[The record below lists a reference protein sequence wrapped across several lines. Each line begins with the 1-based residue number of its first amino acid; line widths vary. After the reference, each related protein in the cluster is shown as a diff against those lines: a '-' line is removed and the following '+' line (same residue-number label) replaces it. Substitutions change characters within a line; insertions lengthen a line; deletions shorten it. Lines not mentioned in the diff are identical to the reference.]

1 MNIPTLINV
10 KFTDKEGFLTAAMQF
25 YNDQLNQVLLNGVG
39 QNGFT
44 ISQLTTA
51 DITTLAADTDI
62 PVGTTWFD
70 TDAAKLKVK
79 TAAGT
84 VETITSV

>member
-1 MNIPTLINV
+1 MNIPTFINV
-10 KFTDKEGFLTAAMQF
+10 QFTDKDGNLTPAMQY
-25 YNDQLNQVLLNGVG
+25 YNDQLNQALLNGVG

-51 DITTLAADTDI
+51 QISTLGGDAAI
-62 PVGTTWFD
+62 PVGATFFD

-79 TAAGT
+79 TAAGV
-84 VETITSV
+84 VETITSA